1 MSNCSTSQKR
11 PVLEGGFQMDIAR
24 QLKQGISTGTVLFG
38 QRQTISACNKGDA
51 RLVLVA
57 ANCPEDYISNL
68 TTSHPDIPVHRVI
81 MVNRQLGAACAKP
94 FPVSALCVVD
104 PGQSDLLTLS
114 TNL

>member
-1 MSNCSTSQKR
+1 
-11 PVLEGGFQMDIAR
+11 MDLAR
-24 QLKQGISTGTVLFG
+24 QLKLGITTGTVFFG
-38 QRQTISACNKGDA
+38 QRQTTSACNKGDA

-68 TTSHPDIPVHRVI
+68 TSSHPDVPVHRVT

-104 PGQSDLLTLS
+104 PGQSELLTLNS
-114 TNL
+114 NL

>member
-1 MSNCSTSQKR
+1 
-11 PVLEGGFQMDIAR
+11 MDLAR
-24 QLKQGISTGTVLFG
+24 QLKQGITTGTVLFG

-57 ANCPEDYISNL
+57 ANCPTDYVTNL
-68 TTSHPDIPVHRVI
+68 TASHPDVPVHRVT

-104 PGQSDLLTLS
+104 PGQSDLLTLNS
-114 TNL
+114 NL

>member
-1 MSNCSTSQKR
+1 
-11 PVLEGGFQMDIAR
+11 MDLAR

-38 QRQTISACNKGDA
+38 QRQTTSACTKGDA

-57 ANCPEDYISNL
+57 ANCPVDYISNL
-68 TTSHPDIPVHRVI
+68 TASHPDVPVHQVT

-94 FPVSALCVVD
+94 FPVSALCVID

-114 TNL
+114 SNL

>member
-1 MSNCSTSQKR
+1 M
-11 PVLEGGFQMDIAR
+11 LDGGILMDLAR
-24 QLKQGISTGTVLFG
+24 QLKQGISTGNILFG
-38 QRQTISACNKGDA
+38 QRQTTSACNKGDA

-57 ANCPEDYISNL
+57 ANCPEDYISSL
-68 TTSHPDIPVHRVI
+68 TTSHPDIPVHRVT

-94 FPVSALCVVD
+94 FPVSALCVID